1 MKFIPGDIVSYVN
14 KTTEYRI
21 ELNPQ
26 GKLHMRHRKHGGV
39 YTVPFN
45 ADERLS
51 RVGYDTTYRVPVENK
66 EAFMSRTSRSD
77 CSIQMRAWIEKRTPE
92 TKRMDTSG
100 FDALNSAGKDDSVY
114 RPGDA
119 GYSNDSVDA
128 MRYATH
134 GVLQSSKTPFKMDMN
149 DCERL
154 VSDFHTAH
162 PKVKNFINKLN
173 GQGQGGRDMSI
184 NINSLVAKVT
194 DNIKDAELVT
204 RFFGHEL
211 NEASIKDEYFVRDNY
226 ESLLEEAQEREE
238 KRLAKLENSCA

>member
-1 MKFIPGDIVSYVN
+1 MTLPVIEGDIVRFRNSKSLY
-14 KTTEYRI
+14 KI
-21 ELNPQ
+21 
-26 GKLHMRHRKHGGV
+26 
-39 YTVPFN
+39 
-45 ADERLS
+45 
-51 RVGYDTTYRVPVENK
+51 
-66 EAFMSRTSRSD
+66 
-77 CSIQMRAWIEKRTPE
+77 KRTDSKLILVHEISGNVRGMPPPNQLVLVDRKPTRIQE
-92 TKRMDTSG
+92 NYVYG
-100 FDALNSAGKDDSVY
+100 FDALKSAGKDDSVY